1 MISIPILVKS
11 ITLSFQLIQLLLII
25 AAMKHKFVDVIPE
38 NLEDEVLYISIKY
51 ATAIHLCACGCKNE
65 VVTPFSPTDWQFI
78 FDGKTVSL
86 SPSIGNWSFKC
97 QSHYFI
103 KNDEFVFMRRWTNKE
118 IKDGRKKDKKRKSRY
133 FKKARISPLAWLGL
147 K

>member
-1 MISIPILVKS
+1 
-11 ITLSFQLIQLLLII
+11 
-25 AAMKHKFVDVIPE
+25 MKHKFVDVIPE